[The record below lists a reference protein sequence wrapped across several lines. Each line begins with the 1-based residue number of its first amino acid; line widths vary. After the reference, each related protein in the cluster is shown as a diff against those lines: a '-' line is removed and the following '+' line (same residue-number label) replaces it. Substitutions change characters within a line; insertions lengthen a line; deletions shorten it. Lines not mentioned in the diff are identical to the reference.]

1 MRCNARP
8 TSFLKDAIFTA
19 SLTCLIALGGSV
31 AYAEVL
37 ELEGTIKAIDQ
48 EARSVSIV
56 RQTPKGEK
64 VLDLEIAKTVG
75 DISTLK
81 VGNEVSF
88 SYNPNADIITQ
99 ISSRTSTQSAEDA
112 YRAKVAAHLEKCQ
125 QGLAAIH
132 EDYVASIKKQME
144 DLTKAGDLD
153 GAVAVRAKLK
163 NAQRFTE
170 STNPRIIS
178 DIGASTWKDQRGH
191 SYSFFPD
198 GTCLG
203 DGPGKYNA
211 PCFAVGKDALLVC
224 WYQGSVVG
232 AYDLFVWN
240 EDRTEYKRHHFQIE
254 KDTQPLSS
262 GTRASASNAP

>member
-1 MRCNARP
+1 VAKNA
-8 TSFLKDAIFTA
+8 
-19 SLTCLIALGGSV
+19 
-31 AYAEVL
+31 
-37 ELEGTIKAIDQ
+37 
-48 EARSVSIV
+48 
-56 RQTPKGEK
+56 
-64 VLDLEIAKTVG
+64 G
-75 DISTLK
+75 DISAFK
-81 VGNEVSF
+81 EGDCVSF
-88 SYNPNADIITQ
+88 TYIPNADIITQ
-99 ISSRTSTQSAEDA
+99 ISGRTSTSAEDA
-112 YRAKVAAHLEKCQ
+112 YRAKVAAHLKEYQ

-132 EDYVASIKKQME
+132 EDYVASLTKQME

-170 STNPRIIS
+170 STSPRIIS
-178 DIGASTWKDQRGH
+178 DIGASTWKDQRGN
-191 SYSFFPD
+191 SYSFYPD

-224 WYQGSVVG
+224 WYQGAVVG

-262 GTRASASNAP
+262 GTRASTSNGP